1 MTKGPTV
8 SDSEERA
15 ATRED
20 LPAQRAPSN
29 GDRTPEQIAA
39 DLAQTRER
47 LAATVDSLVDRV
59 RPAELAGRA
68 ANSIK
73 EIFVD
78 PETGVRTERIVKIG
92 VAVAGTVG
100 ALILLRKLFR
110 R

>member
-1 MTKGPTV
+1 M
-8 SDSEERA
+8 SDSDERA
-15 ATRED
+15 ATKED

-39 DLAQTRER
+39 DLAVTRER

-59 RPAELAGRA
+59 RPAELASRA
-68 ANSIK
+68 ATGIK
-73 EIFVD
+73 GIFVD
-78 PETGVRTERIVKIG
+78 PDGNVRTERVIKIG

-100 ALILLRKLFR
+100 TLILLRKLFR

>member
-1 MTKGPTV
+1 M

-15 ATRED
+15 ATRKD

-29 GDRTPEQIAA
+29 GNRSPEQIAA
-39 DLAQTRER
+39 DLAETRER

-59 RPAELAGRA
+59 RPAELASRA
-68 ANSIK
+68 ATGLK

-78 PETGVRTERIVKIG
+78 PDNGVRTERVIKVG

-100 ALILLRKLFR
+100 TLILLRKLFR